1 LTKPGFAK
9 TLKNIRSNLKNGGIY
24 VFDILNLEAMTD
36 SAVADLAYYVH
47 KKIDDTQI
55 LAIQCSTLDRKNG
68 ILTSYDNYLVQKK
81 ADKPKRFHHKFSLQI
96 YTAQELQEILAKN
109 GFEIIN
115 QFGMDKEKFLKNKT
129 TNILTVARKK

>member
-1 LTKPGFAK
+1 M
-9 TLKNIRSNLKNGGIY
+9 
-24 VFDILNLEAMTD
+24 FDILNLEAMTD